1 LVEKEKDEMS
11 FPYNESFYCEEYGCQ
26 FWEAYCKDYAAGWFI
41 RYEILESPLH
51 EDAKEPCAP
60 REKEV

>member
-1 LVEKEKDEMS
+1 MDQMIGRMLD
-11 FPYNESFYCEEYGCQ
+11 N
-26 FWEAYCKDYAAGWFI
+26 